1 MGKQKKKNKKIR
13 FDKFINKF
21 IKFIS
26 VNGYEPLE
34 KCNKIFFYSIIVFII
49 SLITFIFSLHSNFVD
64 TIITILVLSF
74 FICFISLVS
83 GFRMMAQLEEGKV
96 NTTVITV
103 LNSRFLNFNGIVEAY
118 TEDEQYVEFVHEL
131 DIKLKR
137 HYQYEVYYYENE
149 KGENVITYAK
159 KMSVPKIIEKLRA
172 KREQI
177 NNS

>member
-1 MGKQKKKNKKIR
+1 
-13 FDKFINKF
+13 
-21 IKFIS
+21 
-26 VNGYEPLE
+26 
-34 KCNKIFFYSIIVFII
+34 
-49 SLITFIFSLHSNFVD
+49 
-64 TIITILVLSF
+64 
-74 FICFISLVS
+74 
-83 GFRMMAQLEEGKV
+83 MMAQLEEGKV

-137 HYQYEVYYYENE
+137 YYQYEVYYYENE